1 MGFFSR
7 LFGFSDEA
15 SEIAEIAGEI
25 ERYAD
30 RFENAKDAENAALA
44 RGYAMRI
51 RQAPTLKQARL
62 LRREFLAII
71 DKDNYDLHRGQ
82 EQDLLREHRYDNDT
96 TIYSDDS

>member
-25 ERYAD
+25 DRYAD
-30 RFENAKDAENAALA
+30 RFENAKDSDNAALA
-44 RGYAMRI
+44 RDYAMRI
-51 RQAPTLKQARL
+51 RQAQTLKQAKI

-71 DKDNYDLHRGQ
+71 DKDNYDLHREQ
-82 EQDLLREHRYDNDT
+82 EQDLLRDHNYDNDT
-96 TIYSDDS
+96 TSYSDDS